1 MEPTLVLRPG
11 RDKSVRRH
19 HPWIFSGS
27 VARVNGTPSPGDT
40 VLVTSAAGEAL
51 GRAAYSPESRLRA
64 RMWTFDAETVVDDAL
79 ISGRIVAA
87 ASRRNGLASVTDA
100 ARLVFSEADGVP
112 GLIADRYGDSIVVQL
127 GSAGAERWRDVI
139 ADALM
144 SLSGV
149 RCVYERSDVDGR
161 DREGLAPR
169 TGRLRGS
176 EPADETI
183 VNERGHRYAVGF
195 TAGQKTGF
203 YLDQRDARAAI
214 ATVAAGRSVLN
225 AFSYTGAFGVIAAA
239 NGAAAVT
246 SLDSSGPALEG
257 ARRNAELNGVEVGEL
272 IEGDAFAE
280 LRTLR
285 DRARSFDLIML
296 DPPKLAQTEAQVA
309 RATRAYKDLNLLAAK
324 LLNPGGILLTFSC
337 SGGVSDELFQKVVAG
352 AALDAKRTLRI
363 VGKLTQPSDHPVPL
377 SFPEASYLKGL
388 ILEAE

>member
-27 VARVNGTPSPGDT
+27 AARIEGTPSAGDT
-40 VLVTSAAGEAL
+40 VLVTSAAGEAI
-51 GRAAYSPESRLRA
+51 GRAAYSPDSRLRA
-64 RMWTFDAETVVDDAL
+64 RMWTFDPDGVVDDAF
-79 ISGRIVAA
+79 ITERIVAA
-87 ASRRNGLASVTDA
+87 AGRRSGLASITDA
-100 ARLVFSEADGVP
+100 TRLVFSEADGVP

-127 GSAGAERWRDVI
+127 GSAGAERWREVI

-144 SLSGV
+144 SLPDV

-161 DREGLAPR
+161 DREGLPPR
-169 TGRLRGS
+169 TGLMRGD
-176 EPADETI
+176 EPDGETI
-183 VNERGHRYAVGF
+183 INERGYRFAVGF

-203 YLDQRDARAAI
+203 YLDQRDARDAV
-214 ATVAAGRSVLN
+214 ATAAAGRTVLN
-225 AFSYTGAFGVIAAA
+225 AFSYTGAFSVIAAA
-239 NGAAAVT
+239 NGAASVT

-257 ARRNAELNGVEVGEL
+257 ARRNAELNDVEVGEQ

-324 LLNPGGILLTFSC
+324 LLNPGGILMTFSC

-363 VGKLTQPSDHPVPL
+363 VGKLSQPSDHPVPL
-377 SFPEASYLKGL
+377 SFPEAAYLKGL
-388 ILEAE
+388 ILAAE